1 MTLGKEEMSMY
12 WSDFYRPGRFWDPWR
27 DIERVQ
33 RALHEYSAAGT
44 GEFPAVNIW
53 SNGEEAIVTL
63 ELPGID
69 ARSVDISVVGKT
81 VTLRG
86 GRQAETVTEGES
98 YHRQERWAGHFSRT
112 IDLPFMVDAG
122 KVGAR
127 FSRGILTIT
136 LPRTEADK
144 PRKINVV
151 SE

>member
-1 MTLGKEEMSMY
+1 MY
-12 WSDFYRPGRFWDPWR
+12 WSDFSRMGRFWDPWR
-27 DIERVQ
+27 DVDRVQ
-33 RALHEYSAAGT
+33 RALHDFSAAGA

-53 SNGEEAIVTL
+53 SNGNEAIVTL

-69 ARSVDISVVGKT
+69 ASSVDITVVGKA

-86 GRQAETVTEGES
+86 VRQPETLKEGES

-127 FSRGILTIT
+127 FSKGMLTIT

-144 PRKINVV
+144 PRKISVV